1 MCVCLCVCVCVY
13 HMIAFNGG
21 ENTDPLGTLGLNK
34 HDGEF
39 LEFLFCFMYS
49 RLGPKVGNLEI
60 PIGTD
65 KKKKKKNVLT
75 ESLPSSAQGP
85 DKQRQSIK
93 IDSNHSTE
101 ARH

>member
-1 MCVCLCVCVCVY
+1 
-13 HMIAFNGG
+13 MIAFNGG
-21 ENTDPLGTLGLNK
+21 ENTDPLGTLGPKK

-49 RLGPKVGNLEI
+49 RLAPKVGNLET

-65 KKKKKKNVLT
+65 KKKKKNVLT
-75 ESLPSSAQGP
+75 ESLHSAAQGP
-85 DKQRQSIK
+85 DKQRQSIE

>member
-1 MCVCLCVCVCVY
+1 
-13 HMIAFNGG
+13 MIAFNGG
-21 ENTDPLGTLGLNK
+21 ENTDSLGTLGPKK

-49 RLGPKVGNLEI
+49 ILAPKVGNLET

-65 KKKKKKNVLT
+65 KKKKVLT
-75 ESLPSSAQGP
+75 ESLHSAAQGP

>member
-1 MCVCLCVCVCVY
+1 MMV
-13 HMIAFNGG
+13 N
-21 ENTDPLGTLGLNK
+21 
-34 HDGEF
+34 F
-39 LEFLFCFMYS
+39 LSFYFAMYS
-49 RLGPKVGNLEI
+49 RLGPKFGNLET

-65 KKKKKKNVLT
+65 QKKKKKVLT
-75 ESLPSSAQGP
+75 ESLPSAAQGL